1 MTQAPALGLAH
12 APAWPRQT
20 ARPTPLTRH
29 VGLPTSPAARR
40 GLATSA
46 RLTSARLLAAGLLA
60 VSLGLS
66 LPAAAQTRSL
76 VVSTYGLNGDLLKKH
91 VYDPFKAQCKC
102 DLVIETGNV
111 AERLAKLEARRAN
124 PVVDLIQMPDF
135 TALEASNKGLLQP
148 IDLARLK
155 NLGDVYDFARDPL
168 RNQQAVAYTVYSV
181 GLVVRTDK
189 PASASIASWK
199 DLWKPEL
206 KGHLM
211 LANITG
217 NQGLATLYMADRAW
231 GGLATDM
238 STGLGKIAEIKGHAV
253 TFYTQTAQMTALFAQ
268 DEAWAAPVGR
278 FAWLNLKKTGKPLK
292 WVVPKEGQ
300 LGVMNVLAIPKGAK
314 NADLAQQLIDFWL
327 SRDVQTA
334 LANDLVDSPI
344 NRSARPRADA
354 LEALTFGPEQI
365 NSLVFMK
372 PELVV
377 RERAGW
383 VTQWN
388 RMVTAK

>member
-1 MTQAPALGLAH
+1 MTSRRIAAGLGLA
-12 APAWPRQT
+12 
-20 ARPTPLTRH
+20 
-29 VGLPTSPAARR
+29 
-40 GLATSA
+40 
-46 RLTSARLLAAGLLA
+46 
-60 VSLGLS
+60 LS
-66 LPAAAQTRSL
+66 LAGALAPAAAQNRTL

-91 VYDPFKAQCKC
+91 VYDPFKARCNC
-102 DLVIETGNV
+102 ELVIETGNV
-111 AERLAKLEARRAN
+111 AERFAKLEARRAN
-124 PVVDLIQMPDF
+124 PNVDLIQMPDF
-135 TALEASNKGLLQP
+135 TALEASQKGLLSP
-148 IDLARLK
+148 IEHGKLK
-155 NLGDVYDFARDPL
+155 NLDQTYDFGRDPL
-168 RNQQAVAYTVYSV
+168 RNREAVAYTVYSV

-189 PASASIASWK
+189 ASANIASWR
-199 DLWKPEL
+199 DLWRPDL
-206 KGHLM
+206 KGHLL

-217 NQGLATLYMADRAW
+217 NQGLATLFMADKAW

-238 STGLGKIAEIKGHAV
+238 STGLGKLAEIKGNAV

-268 DEAWAAPVGR
+268 DEAWVAPVGR

-314 NADLAQQLIDFWL
+314 NPELAHQLIDFWL

-344 NRSARPRADA
+344 NRNAKPTAEA
-354 LEALTFGPEQI
+354 AEALTFGAAQI
-365 NSLVFMK
+365 DSLVFMK
-372 PELVV
+372 PEMVV

-388 RMVTAK
+388 RMIATK